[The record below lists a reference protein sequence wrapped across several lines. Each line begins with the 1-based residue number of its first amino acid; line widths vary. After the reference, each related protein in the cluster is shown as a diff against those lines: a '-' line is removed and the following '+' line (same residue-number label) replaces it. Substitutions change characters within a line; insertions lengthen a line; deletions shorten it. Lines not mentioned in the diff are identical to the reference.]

1 MNILTYLDAKQLF
14 KDQALMVC
22 KRVYEETWLIK
33 EITMRH
39 LGVIDDYFQEQ
50 AYVSSVVGVQGTR
63 FEEIKASMPTSLNYE
78 SRQQF
83 YDYMRR
89 FARKNDY
96 KLPLFGYQS
105 IGGQDMPII
114 KPEPGMDAS

>member
-1 MNILTYLDAKQLF
+1 
-14 KDQALMVC
+14 
-22 KRVYEETWLIK
+22 
-33 EITMRH
+33 MRH

-50 AYVSSVVGVQGTR
+50 AYVASVVGGQGTK
-63 FEEIKASMPTSLNYE
+63 FEQIQDRIPTSLNYE
-78 SRQQF
+78 TRGQF
-83 YDYMRR
+83 YNYLKR

-105 IGGQDMPII
+105 IGGQEQPII